1 MSALSWEADIAAD
14 ADEVFS
20 LLVELRDYGRW
31 LPNSS
36 AYHGTMEVSEGPIH
50 LGTTYVEPGPLGT
63 RTGRVTKLTRP
74 TALNFEQPMTMK
86 PSFLGVIGICLFHAI
101 SPQAKSVHL
110 VRRLVLS
117 PRGPVKL
124 ATPLVVRAFAAEN
137 ERMMQALKTFAET
150 KSLMSDGGRDKEE
163 RHDRS

>member
-1 MSALSWEADIAAD
+1 MIDLSWESDIAAD

-20 LLVELRDYGRW
+20 LLVELRDYHRW
-31 LPNSS
+31 LPRSS
-36 AYHGTMEVSEGPIH
+36 AYHGTMEISDGPIR

-63 RTGRVTKLTRP
+63 RFGRITKLIRP
-74 TALNFEQPMTMK
+74 TALDFEQPMTMR
-86 PSFLGVIGICLFHAI
+86 PSFLGVIDICLFHTI
-101 SPQAKSVHL
+101 SPRANAAHL

-124 ATPLVVRAFAAEN
+124 ATPLVVRAFKAEN
-137 ERMMQALKTFAET
+137 ERMIQALKTFAET
-150 KSLMSDGGRDKEE
+150 QSLMSDGWRDRED

>member
-1 MSALSWEADIAAD
+1 MIALGWEADIAAD

-31 LPNSS
+31 LPDSS
-36 AYHGTMEVSEGPIH
+36 AYHGTLEISDGPIRV
-50 LGTTYVEPGPLGT
+50 GTTYIEPGPLGT
-63 RTGRVTKLTRP
+63 RIGRVTKLIRP
-74 TALNFEQPMTMK
+74 TALNFEQPMTMRA
-86 PSFLGVIGICLFHAI
+86 SILGVIGICLFHTI
-101 SPQAKSVHL
+101 SPQGHSTHL

-150 KSLMSDGGRDKEE
+150 QNLLSDSGRGKGE